1 MHRRRFLQVVGSL
14 GVSLRYA
21 SAFAAERRRIA
32 VVGAGI
38 VGASV
43 AYQLARRGAEVTLV
57 EKVRPGAGTTG
68 RSFGWIN
75 AHFSKKPRPYHLLSQ
90 LGLGAYGRLEQELGE
105 PRLLQWGGA
114 VEWYTDDKNATML
127 RAEVRAMQEW
137 GDAIRLIDAAELAT
151 LEPHVRPGALTA
163 AAFAEHESGVDPVG
177 VAEAMIRKARSF
189 GLQVIYPAEV
199 TGMVFR
205 NRRLRALETTGG
217 EILADCVVVACGIDT
232 PRVAGFAGLTVPL
245 RDAPGI
251 LAWTTPQPRLVNR
264 IVVAPGVHFRQF
276 PDGRILVGEDDGPP
290 AGPTHAHLASGP
302 QDFPADDFRALHGA
316 QLLRMGS
323 KYLPALADAE
333 VHETTLGWRPMPKDG
348 WPIVGFAESNRD
360 VYVAVTHS
368 GITFG
373 PLLGQLIATEI
384 LDGVAVELLSPY
396 RLGRFA

>member
-1 MHRRRFLQVVGSL
+1 M
-14 GVSLRYA
+14 SLRCG
-21 SAFAAERRRIA
+21 SAFAQERRQVV

-43 AYQLARRGAEVTLV
+43 AYSLARRGAAVTLV
-57 EKVRPGAGTTG
+57 ERSKPGAGTTG
-68 RSFGWIN
+68 RTFGWIN
-75 AHFSKKPRPYHLLSQ
+75 AHFSKKPRHYHLLSQ
-90 LGLGAYGRLEQELGE
+90 LGVAAYARLEQELGE
-105 PRLLQWGGA
+105 PGLVQWGGA
-114 VEWYTDDKNATML
+114 VEWYTNDKNASML
-127 RAEVRAMQEW
+127 RAEVKAMQAW

-151 LEPHVRPGALTA
+151 LEKHVQPGALAA
-163 AAFAEHESGVDPVG
+163 AAFAEQEGGVNPVG

-189 GLQVIYPAEV
+189 GAQTVYPAEV
-199 TGMVFR
+199 TGMTFR
-205 NRRLRALETTGG
+205 NGRLRALQTTTG
-217 EILADCVVVACGIDT
+217 EVAADCVVVACGVGT
-232 PRVAGFAGLTVPL
+232 PRVAAFAGLTVPL

-251 LAWTTPQPRLVNR
+251 LALTTPQPRLVNR

-302 QDFPADDFRALHGA
+302 QDFPTDDFRALHGA
-316 QLLRMGS
+316 TLLRMGS
-323 KYLPALADAE
+323 EYLPALARAE
-333 VHETTLGWRPMPKDG
+333 VHETKLGWRPMPKDG

-384 LDGVAVELLSPY
+384 LDGVAVDLLAPY
-396 RLGRFA
+396 RLERFA

>member
-1 MHRRRFLQVVGSL
+1 VPPAPNVYPNRQYPTL
-14 GVSLRYA
+14 GPVPDPA
-21 SAFAAERRRIA
+21 DPDDPA
-32 VVGAGI
+32 
-38 VGASV
+38 
-43 AYQLARRGAEVTLV
+43 
-57 EKVRPGAGTTG
+57 
-68 RSFGWIN
+68 
-75 AHFSKKPRPYHLLSQ
+75 
-90 LGLGAYGRLEQELGE
+90 
-105 PRLLQWGGA
+105 RLLGQQDAEQIRVG
-114 VEWYTDDKNATML
+114 VEWL
-127 RAEVRAMQEW
+127 L
-137 GDAIRLIDAAELAT
+137 IRRWL
-151 LEPHVRPGALTA
+151 
-163 AAFAEHESGVDPVG
+163 
-177 VAEAMIRKARSF
+177 K
-189 GLQVIYPAEV
+189 
-199 TGMVFR
+199 
-205 NRRLRALETTGG
+205 
-217 EILADCVVVACGIDT
+217 
-232 PRVAGFAGLTVPL
+232 VPL
-245 RDAPGI
+245 RAAPGI

-368 GITFG
+368 GVTFG